1 VADREARVGG
11 ELGVGGGA
19 RNGVGVA
26 VDRDE
31 AAARRQSREDFAGMA
46 ATPER
51 AVDVDA
57 VGGGDERIHRFAQE
71 NADVLH
77 GSIERAGA

>member
-1 VADREARVGG
+1 VVDREARVGG
-11 ELGVGGGA
+11 ELGVGGRA
-19 RNGVGVA
+19 RNGVGIA

-31 AAARRQSREDFAGMA
+31 AAARRQPREDFARVA
-46 ATPER
+46 AAAEG

-57 VGGGDERIHRFAQE
+57 VGDGDERIHRFAQE

-77 GSIERAGA
+77 GSIGRARA